1 MEVRLLLLLLMC
13 LLLLLMVVLNLID
26 IALFVRLA
34 GQRVMARPITIAQL
48 LQLSH
53 GRRLI
58 QEQ

>member
-1 MEVRLLLLLLMC
+1 MC

-53 GRRLI
+53 GCRLI